1 LPSSFDFTRKQGF
14 VPPLDEW
21 FQLQDWKTFIMDN
34 LTSSSAVFDQKMVN
48 SMYKGI
54 QEGHYNKRRIFILL
68 MLQLWSNNYKIN
80 L

>member
-1 LPSSFDFTRKQGF
+1 
-14 VPPLDEW
+14 
-21 FQLQDWKTFIMDN
+21 MDN
-34 LTSSSAVFDQKMVN
+34 LTNSNAIFDQKMVN
-48 SMYKGI
+48 SMYKGM